1 MGLRL
6 KLVLLV
12 LFFVLVSWCLHL
24 ISYLFAFA
32 ETLEKVEFSDLV
44 LVLKTTWHFLLAA
57 FLDFFVTLSVF
68 PSLFGLTVRLL
79 LLIKVLNFGIEFE
92 FDVACISREE
102 SDMFPSAWKMKTLL
116 GQNISC

>member
-1 MGLRL
+1 M
-6 KLVLLV
+6 
-12 LFFVLVSWCLHL
+12 FA
-24 ISYLFAFA
+24 SYLFEFA

-68 PSLFGLTVRLL
+68 PSLFGLTVRSY
-79 LLIKVLNFGIEFE
+79 LITVLNFGKFE
-92 FDVACISREE
+92 LDVACISKEE

-116 GQNISC
+116 GQNIFC

>member
-24 ISYLFAFA
+24 ISYLFEFA

-44 LVLKTTWHFLLAA
+44 LVLRTTWHFLLAA

-79 LLIKVLNFGIEFE
+79 LIKVLKL
-92 FDVACISREE
+92 R
-102 SDMFPSAWKMKTLL
+102 TLIL
-116 GQNISC
+116 ALNLNLMLPVFQEKRVICFLQHGR

>member
-24 ISYLFAFA
+24 ISCLFEFA

-68 PSLFGLTVRLL
+68 PSLFGLTVRSYLR
-79 LLIKVLNFGIEFE
+79 KVLNFGFEFE
-92 FDVACISREE
+92 LDVACTSKEE
-102 SDMFPSAWKMKTLL
+102 SDMFPSAWKMNTQL
-116 GQNISC
+116 GQNIFF

>member
-1 MGLRL
+1 MNLVLVLRL

-68 PSLFGLTVRLL
+68 PSLFGLTVRSY
-79 LLIKVLNFGIEFE
+79 LIKVPNFGIEFE
-92 FDVACISREE
+92 LDVPCIS
-102 SDMFPSAWKMKTLL
+102 KI
-116 GQNISC
+116 G